1 MKVIFLDFDGVLVLK
16 KDEDI
21 ETFDHDCCS
30 CLREIIIQTRCKLVL
45 SSTWRLFPSD
55 VRRMFCMLKA
65 YGITPQDFLGKTPLR
80 DRRDEEIE
88 AFLKKHTA
96 IEQYIILDD
105 SESEFEGRFF
115 DRLILTQPTS
125 GITPQIMSECIEKL
139 NR

>member
-1 MKVIFLDFDGVLVLK
+1 
-16 KDEDI
+16 
-21 ETFDHDCCS
+21 
-30 CLREIIIQTRCKLVL
+30 
-45 SSTWRLFPSD
+45 
-55 VRRMFCMLKA
+55 MFCMLKT

-115 DRLILTQPTS
+115 DRLILTQPTR